1 MSLISSFGKSMKVLS
16 KFLINRTLVLY
27 SEKAVSATP
36 LGLKCETRCGKQVY
50 EFIRLNPYGSIPN
63 LATVGHLI
71 KNSDTA
77 FSEAEFRFQSL
88 RRFHLHFGFC
98 SEDTAGVIREVE
110 YDSKTNSFVGFATP
124 IDHGAPLS
132 QFYRAD
138 TFNDLKTI
146 YDTNEIAPVLNVQML
161 QTIPTE
167 DDAQCISRPL
177 LVPAYGDDNR
187 ITAIS
192 VLNRWVYIFSTLIR
206 KKCSHH
212 RFFHR

>member
-1 MSLISSFGKSMKVLS
+1 MKVLS

-36 LGLKCETRCGKQVY
+36 LELKCETRCSVLQNFAVCLYVLGGKQAY
-50 EFIRLNPYGSIPN
+50 EFIRLNLYGSIPN

-71 KNSDTA
+71 QNSDTA
-77 FSEAEFRFQSL
+77 FSEAEFHFQFL

-124 IDHGAPLS
+124 IGHGAPLS

-138 TFNDLKTI
+138 TFNDFKTI
-146 YDTNEIAPVLNVQML
+146 YDTNEIAPLLNVQML

-177 LVPAYGDDNR
+177 LAYNR
-187 ITAIS
+187 HGG
-192 VLNRWVYIFSTLIR
+192 RG
-206 KKCSHH
+206 
-212 RFFHR
+212 

>member
-1 MSLISSFGKSMKVLS
+1 MKVLS

-36 LGLKCETRCGKQVY
+36 LELKCETRCGKQVY

-177 LVPAYGDDNR
+177 LAYNR
-187 ITAIS
+187 HGG
-192 VLNRWVYIFSTLIR
+192 RG
-206 KKCSHH
+206 
-212 RFFHR
+212 